1 MGMRKHI
8 PLNVRNFSR
17 NSNRVYCK
25 FIILLLLQ
33 RKIRRSARLS
43 QVHQLDNSQVKSEVS
58 ISKSRRKS
66 KEPTATRSARSTKTK
81 ATTKGK
87 SGEATIME
95 ESSTVQRYSTRSS
108 ARQADMSDDEGDI
121 LLSSTKPLTGR
132 KPLSESN
139 FREEIGGLFSST
151 PYVLEKEAPKKSLGY
166 DKFSQEKV
174 TVTTKVTASEGTM
187 MGEADSDDDEVTK
200 ATQKKLEKE
209 QSFKAPPT
217 PTVDETPS
225 WMEIG
230 WKEVALATVLTGIGV
245 LGYVCYVT
253 DYCSYC

>member
-1 MGMRKHI
+1 MLIYGVASSVNSFI
-8 PLNVRNFSR
+8 CPLFS
-17 NSNRVYCK
+17 V
-25 FIILLLLQ
+25 FQ

-43 QVHQLDNSQVKSEVS
+43 QVHQLDSSQAKSEVS
-58 ISKSRRKS
+58 MSKSRRKS
-66 KEPTATRSARSTKTK
+66 REPAVTRSTRSTKTK
-81 ATTKGK
+81 TNTKGK
-87 SGEATIME
+87 SGKTTIME

-108 ARQADMSDDEGDI
+108 ARQIDMSDDEGDV

-139 FREEIGGLFSST
+139 FRKNIDGLFSST
-151 PYVLEKEAPKKSLGY
+151 PYALEKEGSKKSHGY
-166 DKFSQEKV
+166 EKFSQEKV
-174 TVTTKVTASEGTM
+174 TVTTQVTGSEENM

-200 ATQKKLEKE
+200 GTQRKLEKE
-209 QSFKAPPT
+209 ASCKVPPT
-217 PTVDETPS
+217 PVDDETPS